1 MQRRRKM
8 PKYETMYA
16 HGYWNDT
23 KESLN
28 YMVITND
35 SWDGIEDAE
44 DEGIF
49 YYLDG
54 VPEIGDHGDF
64 TITEVENG

>member
-1 MQRRRKM
+1 M
-8 PKYETMYA
+8 PKYKILSA
-16 HGYWNDT
+16 NGYWNDT
-23 KESLN
+23 KEQFFD
-28 YMVITND
+28 MAICPD

-54 VPEIGDHGDF
+54 VPAIGDHGDF